1 MRVFILLLSLCCLL
15 IAANAQ
21 TVRVGSK
28 RFTESYVLGE
38 IARQLL
44 ERAGLQVE
52 HKQGMGNTAILW
64 EALKSGAIDAYPEYT
79 GTITEAILKTGSM
92 SLEQIRDALE
102 EQRIGITGELGFNN
116 TYALCMRR
124 EKAQQLG
131 ITRIS
136 DLQHH
141 PGLRIGL
148 THEFLDRAD
157 GWRPLSRKYGLQ
169 MTDVRGIDHAIGYV
183 ALKNDEI
190 DIKDAY
196 STDAKIAEYD
206 LIVLE
211 DDLGFFPQYKAVFLY
226 RESIPPQALRALR
239 ELEGT
244 LPADRMI
251 KLNAEAERT
260 KDYTLAASLYF
271 GAEARQEAALSTE
284 SLSAKI
290 ARWTLR
296 HLTLVGISML
306 FAVLVGIPLGIAAS
320 KPGWWSKFILSLT
333 GVVQTVP
340 SLALLA
346 MLVPVPFLG
355 ISPAT
360 AVVALFLYSLL
371 PIVRNTASGL
381 QDIPA
386 PLRESA
392 SALGLEPSAQLRKVF
407 LPLASRSILA
417 GVKTSAV
424 INVGTATLAALIGA
438 GGLGEPIISGLS
450 LNDNVTI
457 LQGAVPAALL
467 ALLVQWGFDGVD
479 RLLIPK
485 GLRLMEKPGMK
496 DASPPRHREHRERQ
510 KR

>member
-1 MRVFILLLSLCCLL
+1 MRIFLLLFLCCLL

-28 RFTESYVLGE
+28 RFTESYVLSE

-44 ERAGLQVE
+44 QQAGFQVE

-92 SLEQIRDALE
+92 DLAQIRDALKKE
-102 EQRIGITGELGFNN
+102 GIGVTGELGFNN

-124 EKAQQLG
+124 ENAERLG
-131 ITRIS
+131 IKRIS
-136 DLQHH
+136 DLRNQ
-141 PGLRIGL
+141 PDLRVGL

-157 GWRPLSRKYGLQ
+157 GWKPLSGKYGLQ
-169 MTDVRGIDHAIGYV
+169 MTHVRGIDHAIGYV
-183 ALKNDEI
+183 ALRNGEI

-206 LIVLE
+206 LVVLE
-211 DDLGFFPQYKAVFLY
+211 DDLNFFPQYQAVFLY
-226 RESIPPQALRALR
+226 RQSLPLRALQALRT
-239 ELEGT
+239 LEGT
-244 LPADRMI
+244 LPADRMTR
-251 KLNAEAERT
+251 LNAEAERT

-271 GAEARQEAALSTE
+271 GTEARRDASALVE
-284 SLSAKI
+284 SLPAKI
-290 ARWTLR
+290 TRWTLR
-296 HLTLVGISML
+296 HLALVGISML

-320 KPGWWSKFILSLT
+320 KPGWWGKFILSLA
-333 GVVQTVP
+333 GVIQTVP

-346 MLVPVPFLG
+346 ILVPVPFLG

-381 QDIPA
+381 QDIPT

-392 SALGLEPSAQLRKVF
+392 AALGLEPPAQLRKVF

-417 GVKTSAV
+417 GIKISAV

-450 LNDNVTI
+450 LNDSATI

-467 ALLVQWGFDGVD
+467 ALIVQWGFD
-479 RLLIPK
+479 RLDKLIIPK
-485 GLRLMEKPGMK
+485 GLQLTEKL
-496 DASPPRHREHRERQ
+496 Q
-510 KR
+510 KVDGGG